1 MLLPLLSACCHPM
14 KCKPAVAGF
23 EIYAPIIDAL
33 EKYHLDK
40 NVYPAS
46 LDSLVPE
53 YLSIKPQPNTEE
65 REPSMVEYEKK
76 DDEYQLRF
84 EYYGPGINICTYSP
98 SAKWDCY
105 GYY

>member
-1 MLLPLLSACCHPM
+1 M

-33 EKYHLDK
+33 EKYNLE
-40 NVYPAS
+40 NSSYPDS

-53 YLSIKPQPNTEE
+53 YLSVKPVPNPNG
-65 REPSMVEYEKK
+65 RQPSMVEYEKNH
-76 DDEYQLRF
+76 DEYKLMF
-84 EYYGPGINICTYSP
+84 EYLGPGINICTYSP
-98 SAKWDCY
+98 SNKWNCY